1 MEKVY
6 DLAIAGGGPGGV
18 GAGIY
23 ASRKKLKTVLITDGF
38 GGQSAVSPEIQ
49 NWVGTISISGQ
60 ELSKNLE
67 NHLREYAD
75 DSIQIKDAE
84 RVETITQNDEKLFEI
99 KTNKET
105 YISKTV
111 LVTTG
116 SHRRKLTAKNA
127 DKLEHRGITYCATCD
142 GPLFSNKDVIVV
154 GGGNAGFET
163 ASQLLAYAKSVTLLD
178 KNEKPKADEITV
190 KKVLSNPNM
199 KLISNA
205 KITEILG
212 DKFVTGLIYEDAKT
226 GEVIELKT
234 DGIFAEIGA
243 QPTTGF
249 VADLV
254 DLNDYGSI
262 PVDPKTQKTSK
273 EGIWAA
279 GDCTDG
285 LYHQNNI
292 AVGDAIK
299 ALEDIYLYLNTK

>member
-1 MEKVY
+1 MTESQ
-6 DLAIAGGGPGGV
+6 
-18 GAGIY
+18 
-23 ASRKKLKTVLITDGF
+23 SRYSIVERLTSKKLDIINSKTKLTEEVEEARYKVEKLKADL
-38 GGQSAVSPEIQ
+38 S
-49 NWVGTISISGQ
+49 NWEMNIKQDIERT
-60 ELSKNLE
+60 K
-67 NHLREYAD
+67 REKEMK
-75 DSIQIKDAE
+75 IKDAE

-226 GEVIELKT
+226 G
-234 DGIFAEIGA
+234 
-243 QPTTGF
+243 
-249 VADLV
+249 
-254 DLNDYGSI
+254 
-262 PVDPKTQKTSK
+262 
-273 EGIWAA
+273 
-279 GDCTDG
+279 
-285 LYHQNNI
+285 
-292 AVGDAIK
+292 
-299 ALEDIYLYLNTK
+299 